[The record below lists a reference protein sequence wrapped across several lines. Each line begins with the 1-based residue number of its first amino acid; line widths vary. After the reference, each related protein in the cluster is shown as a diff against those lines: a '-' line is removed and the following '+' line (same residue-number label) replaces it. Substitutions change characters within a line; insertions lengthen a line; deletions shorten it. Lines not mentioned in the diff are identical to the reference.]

1 MARKQTNKEVLTADS
16 KYERIMEGLGAWIS
30 YYRANPVRFL
40 IDYFGMEW
48 IRPFQQVMIMFM
60 FRSNYLMTIAS
71 RGMGKSMIVAAFLCA
86 YCTLYPGTKV
96 CIAAGQRGQSINVL
110 LKIVEEF
117 MPQSPNLRN
126 EILKTN
132 TSPSEGYI
140 YWKNGSVI
148 KVVTARDSARSAR
161 AHIIIMD
168 EFRLI
173 DKSVVDKVLRKFK
186 AGQRRPNFYNKPEY
200 DDKVEANKI
209 KYPKEPN
216 KEIYLSSAYY
226 KYHWSWAKF
235 KAFFKSMIKG
245 ESYMVFGFPYQLPVA
260 EGYYPEEQIREEMQ
274 EDDFDSIAWSMEM
287 DSLFWGSSEK
297 AFFNFDYI
305 DRVRRISKALYPK
318 PYYALLNDP
327 KYKYESKRNGEIRLL
342 AMDIATQGGAKNDAT
357 CFVVMQLI
365 PTLSNQYIRNVVYL
379 TTLDGGHTFDQAL
392 TARRLFDD
400 FDCDYIIVDTNGV
413 GVGVFDN
420 LVIDQVDDERN
431 IVYPAWSCIND
442 EKMAERCKEPEAE
455 KLIYSIK
462 ATAQFNS
469 DAAVYLRDCIQRGK
483 VRLLINEIEANEQL
497 NKSKQYQSLLVDDQ
511 VMFQEPYYQTTAMI
525 QEMVNLDYTTVNGK
539 IKVVEASGMRKDR
552 YSAISYAN
560 YIATELERDI
570 KAAADEYGYVTFIN

>member
-1 MARKQTNKEVLTADS
+1 MARKQANKEALTADS

-60 FRSNYLMTIAS
+60 FCSNYLMTIAS

-327 KYKYESKRNGEIRLL
+327 KYKYEPKRNGEIRLL

>member
-287 DSLFWGSSEK
+287 DSLFYGSSEK

-305 DRVRRISKALYPK
+305 ERVRRIKRAIYPK

-327 KYKYESKRNGEIRLL
+327 KYKYEPKRNGEIRLL

-365 PTLSNQYIRNVVYL
+365 PTMSNQYIRNVIYI
-379 TTLDGGHTFDQAL
+379 TTMDGGHTFDQSIM
-392 TARRLFDD
+392 ARRLFDD
-400 FDCDYIIVDTNGV
+400 FDCDYIIVDSNGV
-413 GVGVFDN
+413 GISVFDN

-431 IVYPAWSCIND
+431 VVYPAWSCIND
-442 EKMAERCKEPEAE
+442 EKMAERCKDQDAE

-483 VRLLINEIEANEQL
+483 VRLLVNEIESNEQL
-497 NKSKQYQSLLVDDQ
+497 NKSRQYQSLLVDDQ

>member
-132 TSPSEGYI
+132 TSPSEGYKK
-140 YWKNGSVI
+140 WKNGSVI

-327 KYKYESKRNGEIRLL
+327 KYKYEPKRNGEIRLL

-413 GVGVFDN
+413 GVGE
-420 LVIDQVDDERN
+420 LPKIKR
-431 IVYPAWSCIND
+431 PRKS
-442 EKMAERCKEPEAE
+442 AELSWEAE
-455 KLIYSIK
+455 MLIRVRRLCLK
-462 ATAQFNS
+462 A
-469 DAAVYLRDCIQRGK
+469 
-483 VRLLINEIEANEQL
+483 
-497 NKSKQYQSLLVDDQ
+497 QS
-511 VMFQEPYYQTTAMI
+511 
-525 QEMVNLDYTTVNGK
+525 G
-539 IKVVEASGMRKDR
+539 
-552 YSAISYAN
+552 
-560 YIATELERDI
+560 ATHSR
-570 KAAADEYGYVTFIN
+570 

>member
-1 MARKQTNKEVLTADS
+1 
-16 KYERIMEGLGAWIS
+16 
-30 YYRANPVRFL
+30 
-40 IDYFGMEW
+40 
-48 IRPFQQVMIMFM
+48 
-60 FRSNYLMTIAS
+60 
-71 RGMGKSMIVAAFLCA
+71 
-86 YCTLYPGTKV
+86 
-96 CIAAGQRGQSINVL
+96 
-110 LKIVEEF
+110 
-117 MPQSPNLRN
+117 
-126 EILKTN
+126 
-132 TSPSEGYI
+132 
-140 YWKNGSVI
+140 
-148 KVVTARDSARSAR
+148 
-161 AHIIIMD
+161 
-168 EFRLI
+168 
-173 DKSVVDKVLRKFK
+173 
-186 AGQRRPNFYNKPEY
+186 
-200 DDKVEANKI
+200 
-209 KYPKEPN
+209 
-216 KEIYLSSAYY
+216 
-226 KYHWSWAKF
+226 
-235 KAFFKSMIKG
+235 
-245 ESYMVFGFPYQLPVA
+245 
-260 EGYYPEEQIREEMQ
+260 
-274 EDDFDSIAWSMEM
+274 M

-327 KYKYESKRNGEIRLL
+327 KYKYEPKRNGEVRLL
-342 AMDIATQGGAKNDAT
+342 SMDIATQGGTKNDAT

-392 TARRLFDD
+392 EARRLFDD

-431 IVYPAWSCIND
+431 IIYPAWSCIND
-442 EKMAERCKEPEAE
+442 EKMAERCKEPEAD

-483 VRLLINEIEANEQL
+483 VRLLISEIEANEQL

-511 VMFQEPYYQTTAMI
+511 VMFQEPYYQTTSMI

-539 IKVVEASGMRKDR
+539 IKIVEASGMRKDR

>member
-1 MARKQTNKEVLTADS
+1 MARKQANKEALTADS

-30 YYRANPVRFL
+30 YYRVNPVRFL

-327 KYKYESKRNGEIRLL
+327 KYKYEPKRNGEIRLL

>member
-327 KYKYESKRNGEIRLL
+327 KYKYEPKRNGEIRLL

-455 KLIYSIK
+455 ELIYSIK

>member
-1 MARKQTNKEVLTADS
+1 MARKQANKEALTADS

-30 YYRANPVRFL
+30 FYRANPVRFL

-327 KYKYESKRNGEIRLL
+327 KYKYEPKRNGEIRLL

>member
-1 MARKQTNKEVLTADS
+1 MAQKNKGNLTDS
-16 KYERIMEGLGAWIS
+16 KYEKIMCGLNLWVGF
-30 YYRANPVRFL
+30 YRANPVRFL
-40 IDYFGMEW
+40 IDYYGMNW
-48 IRPFQQVMIMFM
+48 IRPFQQVLITFM
-60 FRSNYLMTIAS
+60 FRSNNFMTIAS

-86 YCTLYPGTKV
+86 YCTLYPGVKV

-161 AHIIIMD
+161 ANIIIMD

-173 DKSVVDKVLRKFK
+173 DKGVVDKVLRKFK
-186 AGQRRPNFYNKPEY
+186 AGQRRPNFYNKEEY
-200 DDKVEANKI
+200 NDKLEENKI

-245 ESYMVFGFPYQLPVA
+245 ESYMVVGFPYQLPVA

-287 DSLFWGSSEK
+287 DSLFFGSSEK
-297 AFFNFDYI
+297 AFYSFESI
-305 DRVRRISKALYPK
+305 DKVRKIQRALYPK
-318 PYYALLNDP
+318 PYYALLNDS
-327 KYKYESKRNGEIRLL
+327 KYKYEPKRNGEIRIL
-342 AMDIATQGGAKNDAT
+342 AMDIATQGGSKNDAT
-357 CFVVMQLI
+357 CFTMMQLI
-365 PTLSNQYIRNVVYL
+365 PTTSNQYIRNVLYV
-379 TTLDGGHTFDQAL
+379 TTLEGGHTFDQAL
-392 TARRLFDD
+392 KARRLFDD
-400 FDCDYIIVDTNGV
+400 FDCDYIVVDTNGV
-413 GVGVFDN
+413 GVGVYDN
-420 LVIDQVDDERN
+420 LVIEQVDDERN
-431 IVYPAWSCIND
+431 VVYPAWSCIND
-442 EKMAERCKEPEAE
+442 EKMAERCKDPEAE
-455 KLIYSIK
+455 KVIYSIK
-462 ATAQFNS
+462 ATAKFNS
-469 DAAVYLRDCIQRGK
+469 DAAVYLRDCIKRGK
-483 VRLLINEIEANEQL
+483 LRLLINEVDANDIL
-497 NKSKQYQSLLVDDQ
+497 NRSKAFQNLLVDDQ
-511 VMFQEPYYQTTAMI
+511 VLFQEPFYQTTSMI
-525 QEMVNLDYTTVNGK
+525 NEMINLDYTMTDGK

-552 YSAISYAN
+552 YSSISYAN
-560 YIATELERDI
+560 YIANELERDMRNI
-570 KAAADEYGYVTFIN
+570 EDEYGFSTFIN

>member
-1 MARKQTNKEVLTADS
+1 MSRKQTNKEVLTADS

-327 KYKYESKRNGEIRLL
+327 KYKYEPKRNGEIRLL

>member
-327 KYKYESKRNGEIRLL
+327 KYKYEPKRNGEIRLL

-497 NKSKQYQSLLVDDQ
+497 NKSRQYQSLLVDDQ

>member
-1 MARKQTNKEVLTADS
+1 MARNQANKDVLTADS
-16 KYERIMEGLGAWIS
+16 KYERIMEGLDAWVS
-30 YYRANPVRFL
+30 FYRANPVRFL

-126 EILKTN
+126 EIAKTN

-305 DRVRRISKALYPK
+305 DRVRRITKALYPK

-327 KYKYESKRNGEIRLL
+327 KYKYEPKKNGEIRLL

-413 GVGVFDN
+413 GIGCFDN

>member
-1 MARKQTNKEVLTADS
+1 MARKQANKEALTADS
-16 KYERIMEGLGAWIS
+16 KYERIMEGLDAWVS
-30 YYRANPVRFL
+30 FYRANPVRFL

-126 EILKTN
+126 EIAKTN

-327 KYKYESKRNGEIRLL
+327 KYKYEIKRNGEIRLL

-365 PTLSNQYIRNVVYL
+365 PTLSNQYIRNVVYI

>member
-570 KAAADEYGYVTFIN
+570 KDAADEYGYVTFIN